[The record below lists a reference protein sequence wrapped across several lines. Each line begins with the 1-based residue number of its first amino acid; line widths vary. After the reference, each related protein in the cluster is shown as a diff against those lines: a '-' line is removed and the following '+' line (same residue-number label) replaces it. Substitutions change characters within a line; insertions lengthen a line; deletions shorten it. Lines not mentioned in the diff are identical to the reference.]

1 MRRIVRSTAPTSPE
15 PLTPSRALRQA
26 ITRAASQSIGLPL
39 TVLGV
44 SEEVGALDDILTR
57 AEDGLML
64 LALGSPAEMTG
75 FLGIDLQ
82 TRAAV
87 IEVQT
92 LGRVSNA
99 LAQPRPATA
108 ADIAMAEPFV
118 QRVLHEIELETAGTL
133 LDGWVVG
140 QRLFGRFAGM
150 KEVGL
155 TLANGD
161 YRVVRLTLD
170 LGAGGRQGLLV
181 LALPMPRPAQPT
193 PAQPDATA
201 AFSRKLSENILVA
214 PAEVRAILHRMRLPL
229 RTVEVFE
236 LGQTIPLWGATV
248 TAVKV
253 EAPDGRLLALARL
266 GQMSGMRAVRL
277 GPPARPEMTEV
288 LPLPPGP
295 A

>member
-1 MRRIVRSTAPTSPE
+1 MRRIVQSPTVPSPE

-26 ITRAASQSIGLPL
+26 ITRAAAQSIGLQL
-39 TVLGV
+39 SVLGI
-44 SEEVGALDDILTR
+44 SEEVGPLDDILTR
-57 AEDGLML
+57 AEEGLML
-64 LALGSPAEMTG
+64 LALGSQAGMTG

-92 LGRVSNA
+92 LGRVSSA
-99 LAQPRPATA
+99 PAKPRSVTA
-108 ADIAMAEPFV
+108 ADTAMAEPLV
-118 QRVLHEIELETAGTL
+118 QRVLHEIELETTGTL
-133 LDGWVVG
+133 LDGWVAG
-140 QRLFGRFAGM
+140 QRLFGRFAGV

-170 LGAGGRQGLLV
+170 LGAGGRQGLFVLV
-181 LALPMPRPAQPT
+181 LPLPRPDTPMPM
-193 PAQPDATA
+193 QPDAGAEFT
-201 AFSRKLSENILVA
+201 RKLSENILAA
-214 PAEVRAILHRMRLPL
+214 PAEVRAVLHRLRMPL
-229 RTVEVFE
+229 HTVEGFQ
-236 LGQTIPLWGATV
+236 LGQTIQLSGATV
-248 TAVKV
+248 AGVKV

-277 GPPARPEMTEV
+277 GPPARHEMTEV
-288 LPLPPGP
+288 LPLSSVS